1 MSINWLNTFKKKFT
15 ELAFYI
21 FTFVLYSFLKIF
33 LPFFSFNLKATFKEE
48 LYQKFYH
55 RHYGVAFS
63 IRWATWTHAKHYS
76 TLKYSILF
84 IRFYCLKDLAKIVYI
99 KTFLLENSFLV
110 YIDCGSKQEIRVRKD
125 KSCCCRPKWS
135 PSIVTAVIATITVWK
150 KGTMKDFIWSYRR
163 EKNRGL

>member
-1 MSINWLNTFKKKFT
+1 MILFREKTSGARELWTQIIELILLTMSINWLNTFKKIFT

-99 KTFLLENSFLV
+99 KTFFQLL
-110 YIDCGSKQEIRVRKD
+110 D
-125 KSCCCRPKWS
+125 KY
-135 PSIVTAVIATITVWK
+135 TV
-150 KGTMKDFIWSYRR
+150 
-163 EKNRGL
+163 